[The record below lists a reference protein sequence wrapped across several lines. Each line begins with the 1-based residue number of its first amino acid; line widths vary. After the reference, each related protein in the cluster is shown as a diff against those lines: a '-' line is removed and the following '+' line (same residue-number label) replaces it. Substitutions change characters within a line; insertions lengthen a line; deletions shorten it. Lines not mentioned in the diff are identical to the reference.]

1 MSKVHL
7 GHDEIKLSPPLLHFL
22 VLAEDGRLLV
32 HLQVA
37 VVHLGQRIPLVC
49 CLWRDVF
56 VDPRCHAP
64 LSLQTTSVYGL
75 LGLCPR
81 RDAEF

>member
-7 GHDEIKLSPPLLHFL
+7 GHNEIKLSPLLLHFL
-22 VLAEDGRLLV
+22 VLGEDGGLLV
-32 HLQVA
+32 HLQV
-37 VVHLGQRIPLVC
+37 VIVHLGQRIPFVC

-56 VDPRCHAP
+56 AYPRCHAP

-75 LGLCPR
+75 
-81 RDAEF
+81 F